1 MPLIRDLLTKE
12 TRGRRNM
19 PALSGTGTTSSVTVT
34 PEKALQVAA
43 VFASVR
49 VLSETVAAMPAGLF
63 KKTPGYRTR
72 MEDHKLAGLLL
83 EYPNTQIDSG
93 EYWRT
98 IMGWQLLQ
106 GNGYTFVERDGAGAP
121 KALWPISPSSVKVKR
136 GTAGALIYELTPDDD
151 SEYVPV
157 AAGYNAQQHE
167 MLHYRGFGLGVQG
180 LSPIGLARHQIGLNF
195 ASSSYVGGF
204 FARDAS
210 PGGIVSVEG
219 SLTDEQYTRLANQ
232 WKSLHEGFDNSHK
245 LAVMEGGAKWEKTTL
260 SPADAQFM
268 EIYKLTR
275 QDIAGIYGVPPHMIG
290 DLERA
295 TFSNIEQQS
304 LDFVI
309 HSLVPWLTRLEKVT
323 NRLFDPKS
331 DAGAY
336 LKFNTGGL
344 LRGDTAA
351 RSAYYASGRQWGY
364 LSANDIRRKEDE
376 DPVEGGDVY
385 MTPMNMSNGA
395 EPDGLAEA
403 RAIAEIIQKIYLGV
417 GKVLTETEARKI
429 LNDAGLNFDLNTI
442 VAAPEMKEEQP

>member
-1 MPLIRDLLTKE
+1 MPILRDLFTKE
-12 TRGRRNM
+12 TRGRRRM
-19 PALSGTGTTSSVTVT
+19 PSLSGTDTASSVSVT

-43 VFASVR
+43 VYASVR

-63 KKTPGYRTR
+63 KKTPGYRTKLP
-72 MEDHKLAGLLL
+72 EHKLAGLLL
-83 EYPNTQIDSG
+83 EYPNPQIDSG

-98 IMGWQLLQ
+98 IMGWQLLR
-106 GNGYTFVERDGAGAP
+106 GNGFAFVERDGAGAP

-136 GTAGALIYELTPDDD
+136 GSEGALVYELTPDED

-157 AAGYNAQQHE
+157 KKGYLAQQQE
-167 MLHYRGFGLGVQG
+167 MLHYRGFGLGIEG
-180 LSPIGLARHQIGLNF
+180 LSPIGMARQQIGLNF
-195 ASSSYVGGF
+195 ASTSYVGGF

-210 PGGIVSVEG
+210 PGGIVSVPG
-219 SLTDEQYTRLANQ
+219 ALTDEQFTRMEQQ
-232 WKSLHEGFDNSHK
+232 WESLHKGFDNAHK
-245 LAVMEGGAKWEKTTL
+245 LAVMEAGAKWEKTTL

-323 NRLFDPKS
+323 NRLFDQKS

-344 LRGDTAA
+344 LRGDSAA
-351 RSAYYASGRQWGY
+351 RGAFYAQGRQWGY
-364 LSANDIRRKEDE
+364 LSANDIRRREDE
-376 DPVEGGDVY
+376 DPIEGGDVY
-385 MTPMNMSNGA
+385 LTPLNMSTGS
-395 EPDGLAEA
+395 EKEGLAEA

-417 GKVLTETEARKI
+417 GKVISETEARKI
-429 LNDAGLNFDLNTI
+429 LYDGGVELDVLASAGPPL
-442 VAAPEMKEEQP
+442 MKEENP